1 MNVQVL
7 LDGIVRQTTVLIAQ
21 IATAA
26 GGRAPVAQV
35 ANQVFLDLTQALQEQ
50 GVSRKVIADMF
61 GMALRSYQQK
71 LQRLAQAVTD
81 SDMTL
86 WEAIH
91 RYLAERQ
98 IVTRAEVMKR
108 FARDDA
114 DSVAGVLRDMVE
126 SGLVYRTGRADTAV
140 YRVARAR
147 RHRARCWPSDPQQ
160 TAEALV
166 WVAVYQHGPVTR
178 SRLRELVRLDDAG
191 HRRRRSQVLQ
201 RDGRVRCGRRQ
212 RREPSYTSDR
222 ILIQLGET
230 AGWEAALLDHY
241 RAVVASICAKLRDG
255 RTRAL
260 PADQQGGSTFSFD
273 VWPGHPKE
281 AQVLALLCRDPRRA
295 AAAVEGSH
303 RAQRPRQA
311 GRVQARHVLLR
322 TDGRR
327 RLVRRCGRRAG
338 RSSIAKGRK
347 SR

>member
-21 IATAA
+21 VATNA

-50 GVSRKVIADMF
+50 GVGRKVIADMF

-71 LQRLAQAVTD
+71 VQRLTESVTD

-91 RYLAERQ
+91 RYIAERQ
-98 IVTRAEVMKR
+98 IVTRVELMKR
-108 FARDDA
+108 FARDNA

-126 SGLVYRTGRADTAV
+126 SGLAYRTGRADAVV
-140 YRVARAR
+140 YRIAAREDLER
-147 RHRARCWPSDPQQ
+147 VLSTDPQR

-166 WVAVYQHGPVTR
+166 WVAVYQQQGPITR
-178 SRLRELVRLDDAG
+178 GRLRDWVRLEESAIEAALAA
-191 HRRRRSQVLQ
+191 LQ
-201 RDGRVRCGRRQ
+201 RDGRVRAIAGAP
-212 RREPSYTSDR
+212 EPSYTSDK

-230 AGWEAALLDHY
+230 VGWEAALLDHY
-241 RAVVASICAKLRDG
+241 RAVVAAICAKLRDG

-281 AQVLALLCRDPRRA
+281 TQVLALLASTRSQLQQLWKEVTEHNALGKPDAFKRVTFYLGQMVAQDSSDEAPDES
-295 AAAVEGSH
+295 VSEGNPSH
-303 RAQRPRQA
+303 EDE
-311 GRVQARHVLLR
+311 V
-322 TDGRR
+322 
-327 RLVRRCGRRAG
+327 
-338 RSSIAKGRK
+338 
-347 SR
+347 